1 LTRYLPFP
9 LAAEQGEVEKAK
21 RAKLIAKAGGAS
33 NAEIAAAL
41 AAKTATKPSK
51 LKSARGQDD
60 SQPKQAF
67 TKSAQVR
74 FSFYPCSAKQGV
86 SRTERRLARHA

>member
-1 LTRYLPFP
+1 LPLP
-9 LAAEQGEVEKAK
+9 LLETTLDQTSATLAAEQGEVEKAK
-21 RAKLIAKAGGAS
+21 RAKLVAKAGGAS
-33 NAEIAAAL
+33 NAEIAAAF

-51 LKSARGQDD
+51 LKSSRGQDD

-74 FSFYPCSAKQGV
+74 FSFYPFSAN
-86 SRTERRLARHA
+86 TECQ